1 METPVPDAAARP
13 RVRLRRSPVWLVAGI
28 LAVSL
33 GGLASAFVYLQ
44 VAASDPVLRVN
55 RTIHRGEV
63 IQAADL
69 AVVQVGAGL
78 DVRTVRDARASE
90 VVGRA
95 AVTDLPGGSLLV
107 DGSWGDADVPLGSS
121 RVGLRLAPG
130 RFPTTDLRPGT
141 TVLVVALPA
150 QGGAV
155 GEELPASVPATLVGD
170 AGTQPDGST
179 LFALAV
185 PSASSELVARLAAA
199 DRVALV
205 QTGNGR

>member
-69 AVVQVGAGL
+69 SVVQVGAGL
-78 DVRTVRDARASE
+78 DVRTVPDARASE

-155 GEELPASVPATLVGD
+155 AEELPASVPATLVGD

>member
-1 METPVPDAAARP
+1 METPVPDTARA
-13 RVRLRRSPVWLVAGI
+13 RVRLRRSPLWLVAGI
-28 LAVSL
+28 LAVAL

-55 RTIHRGEV
+55 RTVHRGEV

-69 AVVQVGAGL
+69 SVVQVGTGL
-78 DVRTVRDARASE
+78 DVRTVPDTRAAE

-107 DGSWGDADVPLGSS
+107 DGSWGDANVPAGSA
-121 RVGLRLAPG
+121 RVGMRLAPG
-130 RFPTTDLRPGT
+130 RFPTSDLRPGT
-141 TVLVVALPA
+141 QVLVVALPG
-150 QGGAV
+150 QSGA
-155 GEELPASVPATLVGD
+155 GDAELPGSVAATLVGEPS
-170 AGTQPDGST
+170 GQTDGST
-179 LFALAV
+179 LFGLTV
-185 PSASSELVARLAAA
+185 PSASAELVARLAAA

>member
-1 METPVPDAAARP
+1 M
-13 RVRLRRSPVWLVAGI
+13 
-28 LAVSL
+28 
-33 GGLASAFVYLQ
+33 
-44 VAASDPVLRVN
+44 
-55 RTIHRGEV
+55 
-63 IQAADL
+63 
-69 AVVQVGAGL
+69 
-78 DVRTVRDARASE
+78 
-90 VVGRA
+90 
-95 AVTDLPGGSLLV
+95 
-107 DGSWGDADVPLGSS
+107 PLGSS

-155 GEELPASVPATLVGD
+155 AEELPASVPATLVGD

-185 PSASSELVARLAAA
+185 PSASAELVARLAAA